1 MLFYYAYW
9 ELSALCI
16 VTLPWP
22 EDCEKA
28 LPRAAACTLEE
39 YLWGTPHRQKKK
51 KTHRL
56 SDTSDLCRAL
66 WKDKR
71 STHNRIEWCVT
82 FFLLGVCLY
91 WLWRVCSAFPS
102 SCVFH
107 FLHFSPC
114 LLSHSHSLPLL
125 LSLHSSPSSTSW
137 LCSRAPS
144 PSHQA
149 TRDSLVCSTT
159 IPWAFT
165 VTICLLLSLRSQK
178 LLNISFE
185 CWVYDMTVYH
195 LVYGI

>member
-39 YLWGTPHRQKKK
+39 YLWGTPHRQKK
-51 KTHRL
+51 THRL
-56 SDTSDLCRAL
+56 SDISDLCKAL

-71 STHNRIEWCVT
+71 STHNRNEWCVT
-82 FFLLGVCLY
+82 FFLVGVCLY

-165 VTICLLLSLRSQK
+165 VMICLLLSLRSQT

-185 CWVYDMTVYH
+185 CWVYDMTLLDH
-195 LVYGI
+195 LVYDI